1 MLSFKREENVSSFS
15 LSSDREREKKRES
28 KSYPLHLKQ
37 INLISFLLL
46 HFIYTQEQERENKT
60 IYCTEKNFRCSLLP
74 KEFNLYVNLKQTISI
89 VDAYRMLSI
98 VIIILLIQQFY
109 PTYQLEAVQAAIS
122 STVELPCS
130 VINQNI
136 ESTNPAKV
144 NTKKGGKCL

>member
-1 MLSFKREENVSSFS
+1 
-15 LSSDREREKKRES
+15 
-28 KSYPLHLKQ
+28 
-37 INLISFLLL
+37 
-46 HFIYTQEQERENKT
+46 
-60 IYCTEKNFRCSLLP
+60 
-74 KEFNLYVNLKQTISI
+74 
-89 VDAYRMLSI
+89 MLSI

>member
-1 MLSFKREENVSSFS
+1 
-15 LSSDREREKKRES
+15 
-28 KSYPLHLKQ
+28 
-37 INLISFLLL
+37 
-46 HFIYTQEQERENKT
+46 
-60 IYCTEKNFRCSLLP
+60 
-74 KEFNLYVNLKQTISI
+74 LYVNLKQA
-89 VDAYRMLSI
+89 DAYRMLSI

-144 NTKKGGKCL
+144 NTKKRRQVFIIIIIMTS